1 MLFFLENANLN
12 KGTLI
17 TRYLNF
23 WYLVIG
29 DFAEGYPE
37 GSGGLIECVDEEIV
51 TAEIE
56 VALVEAAKIEASR
69 IVVAEE
75 EASRI
80 VAAEVKGSL
89 GGSGG
94 LTECVD
100 EEIVTAEIE
109 VAWVEAAKV
118 EASLGGSGGLTE
130 CVDDEI
136 VTAEVEVAWVEAAK
150 VEASRIVVAE
160 EEASRIVAAEVEG
173 SLGGSGGLTECVD
186 KYWGDERDDK
196 KIVTAEIE
204 ASSSTLGMI
213 SSARSNMTS
222 VLGCWIEGVDT
233 SSEVEMASSIV

>member
-1 MLFFLENANLN
+1 MTYNSA
-12 KGTLI
+12 
-17 TRYLNF
+17 
-23 WYLVIG
+23 
-29 DFAEGYPE
+29 
-37 GSGGLIECVDEEIV
+37 GSIECVD
-51 TAEIE
+51 
-56 VALVEAAKIEASR
+56 K
-69 IVVAEE
+69 
-75 EASRI
+75 
-80 VAAEVKGSL
+80 
-89 GGSGG
+89 
-94 LTECVD
+94 
-100 EEIVTAEIE
+100 EIVTAEIE
-109 VAWVEAAKV
+109 VAWVEAANV

-130 CVDDEI
+130 CVDEEI

-186 KYWGDERDDK
+186 KYWGDEHDDK

-222 VLGCWIEGVDT
+222 VLGGWIEGVDT